1 MDLAEAL
8 AVLGLRPGVSMVEV
22 RDRYRALVRRAHPD
36 LVGTESDRAAA
47 TAATA
52 RITGAFA
59 VVRRAVLATG
69 GDVVPDP
76 TPTSPP
82 GSAADGG
89 STATGSPGREP
100 RPWEVDAVE
109 ADADGDTIS
118 IAAPPGEAYAL
129 LLDAAARIGGIG
141 YVDRRLGILEVIV
154 RFEGGPSCSVLIT
167 VQGRAFGTDAFCT
180 MESIEAAPTPSIRP
194 VVDAL
199 VEELQRPT

>member
-1 MDLAEAL
+1 VDLVEAL
-8 AVLGLRPGVSMVEV
+8 AVLDLRPGATMGEV
-22 RDRYRALVRRAHPD
+22 RDRYRALVRSAHPD
-36 LVGTESDRAAA
+36 LVDTEAERAAA

-69 GDVVPDP
+69 GEVVPEPPSPRAPSAGGGPP
-76 TPTSPP
+76 TT
-82 GSAADGG
+82 GSAAP
-89 STATGSPGREP
+89 TAP

-167 VQGRAFGTDAFCT
+167 LQGRAFGTDAFCT
-180 MESIEAAPTPSIRP
+180 MESIEAAPTPSIQP
-194 VVDAL
+194 VVEAL
-199 VEELQRPT
+199 VEELQRPS

>member
-1 MDLAEAL
+1 VDLVEAL
-8 AVLGLRPGVSMVEV
+8 AVLDLRPGASMAEV

-36 LVGTESDRAAA
+36 LVGTEAERAAA

-59 VVRRAVLATG
+59 VVRRAVLEAG
-69 GDVVPDP
+69 GDVVPEP
-76 TPTSPP
+76 RAPAPPSPGGAGSPP
-82 GSAADGG
+82 ARPAAA
-89 STATGSPGREP
+89 SP

-167 VQGRAFGTDAFCT
+167 LQGRAFGTDAFCT

-199 VEELQRPT
+199 VEELLRPS